1 MFVCEGKQAIAQR
14 ARSKKE
20 DMEYRGLISCIQYMH
35 KACLKVAFLLLLYN
49 YYLKKYVNKKQL
61 IALAATLLLT
71 RIHIRES

>member
-1 MFVCEGKQAIAQR
+1 M
-14 ARSKKE
+14 
-20 DMEYRGLISCIQYMH
+20 YNYMH